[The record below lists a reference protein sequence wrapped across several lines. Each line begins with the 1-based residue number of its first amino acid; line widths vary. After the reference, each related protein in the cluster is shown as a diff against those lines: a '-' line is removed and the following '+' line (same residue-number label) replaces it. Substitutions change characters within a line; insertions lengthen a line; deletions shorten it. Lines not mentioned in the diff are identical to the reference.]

1 MKEKK
6 DIRHKDY
13 SADLTG
19 GPQFTEEFDNLFDK
33 LSLDEVLECDWDKS
47 ILLINSEAAKQRVSQ
62 EIRKRLKSETRQLF
76 WEGYISSIPGEK
88 PLLLLY
94 VCAKTYNVLF
104 DFLHQVI
111 FEKMR
116 SYQKQLGKED
126 FGFFVERKKND
137 HPELEDW
144 SESTLKKVTNVIFL
158 MLRQSGILKNDQ
170 LHLPDVSNHLIL
182 LFSKLNEKWFLEF
195 LMVPFDKL
203 KKFE

>member
-1 MKEKK
+1 MTKE
-6 DIRHKDY
+6 Y

-19 GPQFTEEFDNLFDK
+19 GPLFTEEFDNLFGK
-33 LSLDEVLECDWDKS
+33 TSIEEVLDSEWDKS

-62 EIRKRLKSETRQLF
+62 EIRKRLKTESRLFF
-76 WEGYISSIPGEK
+76 WEGYNESTPNEK

-111 FEKMR
+111 FEKIR

-126 FGFFVERKKND
+126 FRFFVERKKND
-137 HPELEDW
+137 HPELDDW

-182 LFSKLNEKWFLEF
+182 LFSELHEKWFLEF
-195 LMVPFDKL
+195 LMVPIDKL

>member
-1 MKEKK
+1 M
-6 DIRHKDY
+6 
-13 SADLTG
+13 
-19 GPQFTEEFDNLFDK
+19 
-33 LSLDEVLECDWDKS
+33 ECDWDKS

-182 LFSKLNEKWFLEF
+182 LFSELHEKWFLEF

>member
-1 MKEKK
+1 MTKG
-6 DIRHKDY
+6 Y

-182 LFSKLNEKWFLEF
+182 LFSELHEKWFLEF
-195 LMVPFDKL
+195 LMVPIDKL

>member
-1 MKEKK
+1 MTKG
-6 DIRHKDY
+6 Y

-126 FGFFVERKKND
+126 FGLFIERKKND
-137 HPELEDW
+137 HPELDDW

-182 LFSKLNEKWFLEF
+182 LFSELNEKWFLEF
-195 LMVPFDKL
+195 LMVPIDKL